1 MKELNIDGATTS
13 ETGMFSTKDQI
24 AKKYWN
30 TPKLMEV
37 DYQHTLS
44 AYLGTGAD
52 NGSYS

>member
-13 ETGMFSTKDQI
+13 ETGMFSTKDQV

-37 DYQHTLS
+37 DYQHTS
-44 AYLGTGAD
+44 SSYSTYGSD